1 MRKVLEGQVN
11 SVCGKDCNVRVEECT
26 WSFLRQRRLL
36 RREMS
41 GASSSSF
48 CSRSVMA
55 PTPFFSTK
63 SNTIVKMGDIPPER
77 QGESVSS
84 YRSPRSYFSKFSY
97 FYARWLV
104 SHPIINSILITI
116 FLFSTVGVSL
126 YFSDLPYFDDP
137 TKDFI
142 TMGTTK
148 AAKLYQLK
156 ALQYYTLS
164 VPSTKSNLFRPMRSA
179 ETDED
184 NSVSFCFELPDQGS
198 DELWSRF
205 ASMSK
210 IGVRLDPETS
220 NETFLTTRGAIQSL
234 CKLQKLIEKLPGYSQ
249 LCSKGSLTDLNT
261 TCCPIWSLP
270 NFITS
275 IAGKSSCE
283 QITSADINLVQHLY
297 TTCWESFLT
306 GSLKL
311 SCWDESAPSRWLCP
325 DVPSVCFIHPHLLLL
340 LAISGAPRTALF
352 VLPIWRSIGLKM
364 WYLAALDRPT
374 VLTELTKNLTPSIR
388 IEAIELGEYGELSA
402 RYVVWDSVW
411 VVLGAATLV
420 ILLSIMTR
428 GSFIIVIATFLALGW
443 SLLIGYGLYSL
454 LLLRHHDVAFPLLN
468 MMALVLILGL
478 GADDIL
484 LFYQVWVSVHSR
496 EVSNIDSLSSDN
508 SRMATTL
515 IHAVPSV
522 CLTSFST
529 LGGLL
534 MSLNSSIV
542 AVKRFALYSSLTVL
556 CHIVYVLVVMPTLLY
571 LLVPPHRK
579 CCSSFRLPL
588 QLSLANFIVKIR
600 YIFPLILF
608 SIIITS
614 SFLLFYA
621 GWLSFPSGSMQ
632 PAFYRPNH
640 PSEVYRLYGGE
651 YSWAESTLRRH
662 RSLVSLHAV
671 WGVVP
676 KDPRNPWT
684 WAPQDDDNILLQ
696 PLWSTDFSL
705 TDPRSIEWLSNFC
718 SSFKKLPRILTPPSV
733 SLRKSYLEEDALL
746 FSLQNT
752 GCAFGSGIL
761 SFQDFEK
768 TNPFCVQDKMHC
780 LVAFAEASSNPTG
793 LRFSLA
799 SGEIV
804 GLVISFVANISLSNT
819 TFSDLH
825 KFGQEVEKWF
835 SDLLITAP
843 SGLNSGFIVS
853 PEFTAFE
860 TYEDVLQ
867 FLPISVGFS
876 ITLAALLV
884 FLSTMNLP
892 LSLTALTSVI
902 SSLLLSCLLL
912 VILGGWNLGIVEALI
927 LSLSAGLAVDPCI
940 HLAFA
945 MMKSK
950 SGGSSWKIRSCE
962 ALQMVGSAV
971 TGAALSTALAG
982 AAVLPSQLKCYQQ
995 MGLFLLILMTSALL
1009 LCGVGFVGSAAC
1021 LPDRF
1026 MSKCWNRSPRQRQE

>member
-1 MRKVLEGQVN
+1 
-11 SVCGKDCNVRVEECT
+11 
-26 WSFLRQRRLL
+26 
-36 RREMS
+36 
-41 GASSSSF
+41 
-48 CSRSVMA
+48 
-55 PTPFFSTK
+55 
-63 SNTIVKMGDIPPER
+63 
-77 QGESVSS
+77 
-84 YRSPRSYFSKFSY
+84 
-97 FYARWLV
+97 
-104 SHPIINSILITI
+104 
-116 FLFSTVGVSL
+116 
-126 YFSDLPYFDDP
+126 
-137 TKDFI
+137 
-142 TMGTTK
+142 MGTTK
-148 AAKLYQLK
+148 SAKLYQFK
-156 ALQYYTLS
+156 ALQYNSLA
-164 VPSTKSNLFRPMRSA
+164 VPTTKSSYFRSVRSA
-179 ETDED
+179 EKSEN
-184 NSVSFCFELPDQGS
+184 NSVAFCFELPDQGS

-210 IGVRLDPETS
+210 IAVRLDPETS
-220 NETFLTTRGAIQSL
+220 NKTFLTTHGAIQSL
-234 CKLQKLIEKLPGYSQ
+234 CKLQKLIELLPGYRQ
-249 LCSKGSLTDLNT
+249 LCSKGSLIDLNT

-283 QITSADINLVQHLY
+283 QLTTADIDLVKHLY
-297 TTCWESFLT
+297 TTCWDSFLT

-325 DVPSVCFIHPHLLLL
+325 DVPSVCFTHPHLLLL
-340 LAISGAPRTALF
+340 LAITGAPKTSLL
-352 VLPIWRSIGLKM
+352 VLPIWRSIGLQM
-364 WYLAALDRPT
+364 WHLAALDRPT
-374 VLTELTKNLTPSIR
+374 VLSELTKNLTPSLR

-402 RYVVWDSVW
+402 RYVAWDSVW
-411 VVLGAATLV
+411 VVLGAATLA

-428 GSFIIVIATFLALGW
+428 GSFIIVLATFLALGW

-454 LLLRHHDVAFPLLN
+454 LLLRHHDAAFPLLN

-484 LFYQVWVSVHSR
+484 LFYQVWVSVHGR
-496 EVSNIDSLSSDN
+496 ELSNVDSTSSEH
-508 SRMATTL
+508 SRMAATL

-534 MSLNSSIV
+534 MSLSSSIV

-588 QLSLANFIVKIR
+588 RLPLVNFIVKIR
-600 YIFPLILF
+600 FIFPIIL
-608 SIIITS
+608 SSVIIIPS
-614 SFLLFYA
+614 LLLFYA
-621 GWLSFPSGSMQ
+621 GWLSFPYGSMQ

-651 YSWAESTLRRH
+651 FSWAESTLRRH
-662 RSLVSLHAV
+662 RSLVTLHAV
-671 WGVVP
+671 WGAVP

-684 WAPQDDDNILLQ
+684 WAPQDDENILLQ
-696 PLWSTDFSL
+696 PLWSKDFSL
-705 TDPRSIEWLSNFC
+705 ADPRSIEWLSNFC
-718 SSFKKLPRILTPPSV
+718 SMFKKLPRILTPPSV
-733 SLRKSYLEEDALL
+733 SLRKSYLEEDTLL
-746 FSLQNT
+746 LSLQNS
-752 GCAFGSGIL
+752 GCVFGSGVF

-768 TNPFCVQDKMHC
+768 ANSFCAHDRMLC

-793 LRFSLA
+793 LRFSLD

-804 GLVISFVANISLSNT
+804 GLVISFTANISLSNT

-825 KFGQEVEKWF
+825 KFGQEVETWF
-835 SDLLITAP
+835 SELLLTAP
-843 SGLNSGFIVS
+843 PGLKSGFLVS

-860 TYEDVLQ
+860 TYEDVLR

-876 ITLAALLV
+876 IALAALLV
-884 FLSTMNLP
+884 FLSTMSLA
-892 LSLTALTSVI
+892 LSLTALMSVI

-945 MMKSK
+945 MMKLK
-950 SGGSSWKIRSCE
+950 SGGSSWKVRSSE
-962 ALQMVGSAV
+962 ALQMVGCAV

-982 AAVLPSQLKCYQQ
+982 SAVLPSQLKCYQQ
-995 MGLFLLILMTSALL
+995 MGLFLLILMNSALL

-1026 MSKCWNRSPRQRQE
+1026 MPKCWNRSPRQRQE